1 MIETNNTVQ
10 TRKHRE
16 KELHFTNFS

>member
-10 TRKHRE
+10 TKKHRE
-16 KELHFTNFS
+16 KGLHFTNFS